1 MYGCRFWES
10 LVSWGPIQ
18 AARDWWTLD
27 SINWWEREP
36 LEGAACAPEEPMP
49 IPELCAA
56 CQQQSS
62 NGSLQQCSRCK
73 RVYYCSVECQRQHWK
88 QHKGNCSG
96 AAANGALLSFL
107 RAACIFVSG
116 SASAN
121 AFHGLRQR
129 QHWML
134 ACSKGTAAVQRSS
147 QRCAHRLPWSC
158 IHLYLGLGSAS
169 VNACH
174 GLGQSSTGNAAAQ

>member
-1 MYGCRFWES
+1 MYGFRFWEG
-10 LVSWGPIQ
+10 LISWGPIQ

-36 LEGAACAPEEPMP
+36 LEGAACAPAEPMS

-107 RAACIFVSG
+107 RAAYIFASG

-121 AFHGLRQR
+121 AFHGLRQQ
-129 QHWML
+129 QHW
-134 ACSKGTAAVQRSS
+134 KQ
-147 QRCAHRLPWSC
+147 HRQDC
-158 IHLYLGLGSAS
+158 RG
-169 VNACH
+169 
-174 GLGQSSTGNAAAQ
+174 AAANGALIACLGAAYICIRVWFCVSKCMSRLEAK